1 MSMKTSVWMKCA
13 GTALGLSALALT
25 GCQQSAKGV
34 DELNNQVKALQEKV
48 DQQEQLVVRLANNY
62 VRLQGVASKFEY
74 TEFDP
79 QHVRYF
85 ILNNGIV
92 SLLGQVV
99 SIQPRNKGAAVTL
112 RFANSNSV
120 AIANPGF
127 AITWGP
133 SLPQGDKVSPEQAKA
148 WQDNLHATAFDGQ
161 LVLRPGEWSEVTFNL
176 PDVPADKLGYMRL
189 ALNMDHIQFGGP
201 APARAAAPAP
211 ANTAA
216 PAHGK

>member
-1 MSMKTSVWMKCA
+1 MLMKTSVWMKCA

-25 GCQQSAKGV
+25 GCQQDTKGM
-34 DELNNQVKALQEKV
+34 DELHTQVKALQEKV

-62 VRLQGVASKFEY
+62 IRLQGVASKFEY

-99 SIQPRNKGAAVTL
+99 SVQPQEKGGAAVTL

-120 AIANPGF
+120 AVANPGF

-148 WQDNLHATAFDGQ
+148 WQDNLHSTAFDGQ

-189 ALNMDHIQFGGP
+189 ALTMDHIQFAGP
-201 APARAAAPAP
+201 APARTAAPAN
-211 ANTAA
+211 ATA